1 MVLSKKRTLWLSILL
16 GSLSAYGPLLVDMYL
31 PAFPIMESDFHSS
44 ASMIQLS
51 LTMCLAGLAI
61 GPIFMG
67 AWSDRVGRK
76 KPLIIGM
83 TLAFIACLLSLVTH
97 NIWLFFLL
105 RFIQGLASSAGQV
118 ITRAVAKDLFNG
130 QQLTKF
136 IALLM
141 AINGIFPIISPLIGS
156 ALLRFTSWTGI
167 FGFLGIIGL
176 LLLLGIIF
184 GFKETHAVV
193 TDTQTAPALS
203 ASLQNIFQDRPFILF
218 VLIQGLVYGAMFCY
232 ISGSSFMLQNVFSLS
247 KSTFSLIYGIN
258 GIGIILMAELSTVLI
273 HWFNELQQ
281 LKMGLIGG
289 LAGAI
294 CVLLSGLGP
303 NRLWLALVG
312 LFLVVST
319 LGLIN
324 AVVTSLALQRQGQH
338 AGIASSVLG
347 LGMYVFGIFLSPLV
361 GIMGSYTYLPLA
373 ILILLCEIG
382 ALSLYHRVN
391 HLVRK

>member
-1 MVLSKKRTLWLSILL
+1 MHYSKSRIIWLSVLL

-31 PAFPIMESDFHSS
+31 PAFPIMESDFHTS
-44 ASMIQLS
+44 ASMIQIS

-76 KPLIIGM
+76 TPLVIG
-83 TLAFIACLLSLVTH
+83 TSLAIIACFLSLVTH

-118 ITRAVAKDLFNG
+118 VTRAVAKDLFNG
-130 QQLTKF
+130 KQLTKF

-141 AINGIFPIISPLIGS
+141 TINGIFPIISPLIGS
-156 ALLRFTSWTGI
+156 LLLRYTSWQGI
-167 FGFLGIIGL
+167 FGFIGCTGL
-176 LLLLGIIF
+176 LLLLGLIF
-184 GFKETHAVV
+184 GFKETHKLSPADQKATSTRLNV
-193 TDTQTAPALS
+193 QTV
-203 ASLQNIFQDRPFILF
+203 FKDRPFICF

-273 HWFNELQQ
+273 NWFTELEQ
-281 LKMGLIGG
+281 LKLGLIGG
-289 LAGAI
+289 LIGGFCI
-294 CVLLSGLGP
+294 LISGLGP
-303 NRLWLALVG
+303 NKLWLALIG

-324 AVVTSLALQRQGQH
+324 AVVTSLALQRQGKQ

-373 ILILLCEIG
+373 VLILLCEFS
-382 ALSLYHRVN
+382 ALLLYRY
-391 HLVRK
+391 VRRIV